1 MKASEVVSK
10 SVFIIQMFLSLCTLS
25 ITVLKPRSDASALLG
40 CILSHV
46 CFPAWAEQD
55 RQTRLVIEGKRCQA
69 SFRSDHCKLMQ

>member
-10 SVFIIQMFLSLCTLS
+10 SVFIIQIFFSLCTQSL
-25 ITVLKPRSDASALLG
+25 TVSKPDASALLG

-69 SFRSDHCKLMQ
+69 SFKSDRCNLMQ